1 MRTAFLY
8 ILAGAMFIAAALL
21 LNCGTENPGGSFS
34 GASASVDVRLVRSS
48 LAEQITRVSL
58 SVAAG
63 GTTVHQANAQVVD
76 GVFQFAEFEV
86 PVGNASFSL
95 HATNAVGDVLYVG
108 DTTTSIVAG
117 AVTQLS
123 IELLPAVP
131 MIKLSPYFT
140 ELEPGDQFF
149 SMLEMF
155 NIERFYSGSFA
166 IQYDPALISFN
177 GTISQVGNAW
187 GNLVTFARDVGDT
200 VIVSIT
206 RTTTPDDMVPAGSY
220 SLVRLGFNA
229 LAGGDTE
236 LKLICEQIENLD
248 GPIAER
254 QVLHCDPQLVSIIG
268 AEAIPPGR
276 INDLKT
282 DSITSTW
289 MTLSW
294 TAPGDDGSTGTA
306 AQYDFRYS
314 TVPITET
321 NWHSALQVL
330 NMAPPGPA
338 GSTDRMTVPN
348 LLPST
353 TYYFGIK
360 AADEVPNWSQLSNI
374 FSAATSTAPDTT
386 PPGIVTDLRVVGVA
400 ATSVILVWT
409 APGDDGQGGGAA
421 TQYDLR
427 FSTSPISESNWAGAA
442 AVTVGFAPGTPGAN
456 QQHTVTGLQS
466 NIVYYFALKTADE
479 VPNWSVISNNTS
491 SATADGVPPAAIA
504 DLLAGAP
511 TDTSI
516 TLQWTAPGDDGNY
529 GTAAQF
535 DIRYAPVSINESNWA
550 SATPVTGEPAP
561 GPAGTVQSYMVRGL
575 TPSTPYYF
583 AMKTVDDAGN
593 WSALSNVVSETTEQP
608 QDLIPP
614 GTIADLRVI
623 DSTSSSITLAWTAP
637 GDDNVQGRA
646 SAYDLRFAT
655 LLITPQN
662 WDQAT
667 SLLGMPAPAIAG
679 NQESVTVIGLW
690 PQAQYYF
697 AIKTADEVPN
707 WSELSNVVS
716 STTLV
721 PPDVTPPSAI
731 VDLAVEE
738 VAADM
743 VSLIWTAPGDDGLI
757 GIASAYDLRYST
769 DSITSSN
776 WASATQ
782 ILGEPLPS
790 EAGTSESFA
799 VGGLDPATMY
809 YFAIKTADEVPNWS
823 GLSNVVDTVTNEG
836 VVGWVRLDQME
847 PDIYNMNFDH
857 SDYAGFDNFFESPEY
872 DPHWSVSGY
881 NAWLEFEFSGQYDFF
896 FHAVPSLGGSVPD
909 CRVAIYVNDIVLNSN
924 FKIDVDMTGN
934 WINYYIPAG
943 YEYFT
948 SGINRVRIQLV
959 SSTPL
964 WIDAA
969 WIQQP

>member
-1 MRTAFLY
+1 MRTTFLY

-21 LNCGTENPGGSFS
+21 LNCGTQNPGGSFS
-34 GASASVDVRLVRSS
+34 GASAAVDVRLVRSS

-58 SVAAG
+58 SVAAD

-86 PVGNASFSL
+86 PVGNVSFSL
-95 HATNAVGDVLYVG
+95 HATNAAGNVLYAG
-108 DTTTSIVAG
+108 DTTASVIAG

-149 SMLEMF
+149 STLEMF

-166 IQYDPALISFN
+166 VQYDPALISFN

-200 VIVSIT
+200 VLVSIT
-206 RTTTPDDMVPAGSY
+206 RTTTSDDTAPAGAY
-220 SLVRLGFNA
+220 SLVRLGFAA

-236 LKLICEQIENLD
+236 LKLICDQIEDLD

-254 QVLHCDPQLVSIIG
+254 QVLHCDPQLVSIVG
-268 AEAIPPGR
+268 PESIPPGR

-289 MTLSW
+289 ITLSW
-294 TAPGDDGSTGTA
+294 TAPGDDNSTGTA

-314 TVPITET
+314 TSPITET

-338 GSTDRMTVPN
+338 GSTDQMTVPN
-348 LLPST
+348 LGPST
-353 TYYFGIK
+353 VYYFGIK

-374 FSAATSTAPDTT
+374 VSATTSTAPDTI

-409 APGDDGQGGGAA
+409 APGDDSAAGGAA
-421 TQYDLR
+421 AQYDLR
-427 FSTSPISESNWAGAA
+427 YSTSPISESNWAGAA

-456 QQHTVTGLQS
+456 QQYTVTGLQS

-491 SATADGVPPAAIA
+491 SATADGVPPAAIT
-504 DLLAGAP
+504 DLLTGAP

-529 GTAAQF
+529 GTAAQY
-535 DIRYAPVSINESNWA
+535 DIRYSSLPIDAANWTA
-550 SATPVTGEPAP
+550 AIQITGEPTP
-561 GPAGTVQSYMVRGL
+561 SPAGTVQSYMVRGL
-575 TPSTPYYF
+575 MPSTAYYF

-637 GDDNVQGRA
+637 GDDNLLGQAGT
-646 SAYDLRFAT
+646 YDLRIAT
-655 LLITPQN
+655 FLITPQN
-662 WDQAT
+662 WDQTT
-667 SLLGMPAPAIAG
+667 SLLGVPAPAAAG
-679 NQESVTVIGLW
+679 NQESVAVIGLW
-690 PQAQYYF
+690 PQAHYYF

-707 WSELSNVVS
+707 WSGLSNVAS
-716 STTLV
+716 STTLA

-731 VDLAVEE
+731 ADLVVED

-743 VSLIWTAPGDDGLI
+743 VSLIWTAPGDDGMV
-757 GIASAYDLRYST
+757 GVASAYDIRYST
-769 DSITSSN
+769 SLITSSN

-782 ILGEPLPS
+782 VAGEPLPG
-790 EAGTSESFA
+790 ATGTTESFA
-799 VGGLDPATMY
+799 VGGLDPATTY

-823 GLSNVVDTVTNEG
+823 GLSNVVDAVTNVG
-836 VVGWVRLDQME
+836 IVGWVRLDRME

-857 SDYAGFDNFFESPEY
+857 SDYAGFDNFFEPPEY

-896 FHAVPSLGGSVPD
+896 IHATPSMGTETPLCLVTFFINDAVVP
-909 CRVAIYVNDIVLNSN
+909 N
-924 FKIDVDMTGN
+924 FPIDPGPSTPWV
-934 WINYYIPAG
+934 NYYIPA
-943 YEYFT
+943 ENFT
-948 SGINRVRIQLV
+948 NGTNRVKIQLV